1 MLLWGT
7 VCSSRCSTSERPNQ
21 DKGLDEGALGISFGI
36 NYVPATTRGEIL
48 DVFAIA
54 AERRVPCYVHLRYAG
69 AVEPGSAI
77 EALQEVIAGQ

>member
-1 MLLWGT
+1 
-7 VCSSRCSTSERPNQ
+7 
-21 DKGLDEGALGISFGI
+21 LDEGALGISFGI